1 MSITSL
7 LVSFS
12 NFCLTKMYNYSL
24 FVLGT
29 ESNTV
34 NLFALFFSKLCL
46 KQEGKNLQSLRLYL
60 LELTINFF
68 KTIRI

>member
-12 NFCLTKMYNYSL
+12 NFCLTKLYNYSL
-24 FVLGT
+24 SVLGT
-29 ESNTV
+29 ESNAA

-46 KQEGKNLQSLRLYL
+46 KQEEKNLQSLRLYL